1 MPTAIASAPIT
12 GSVESV
18 PVLRWTS
25 WVGFKDIPH
34 PKSLVQQ
41 VPCCHLTARKPMD
54 VRETATIIVAVSG
67 RNNRSLW
74 NCTILAL
81 WNSKEALSFKNLT
94 MRSRGFVSN
103 FQQRCSAVIDRR
115 AFQPTG
121 RRGAKMIRQNL
132 Q

>member
-74 NCTILAL
+74 IAPYRFVHPCT
-81 WNSKEALSFKNLT
+81 
-94 MRSRGFVSN
+94 
-103 FQQRCSAVIDRR
+103 
-115 AFQPTG
+115 
-121 RRGAKMIRQNL
+121 KMVKIPGGGGPEGDGD
-132 Q
+132 

>member
-1 MPTAIASAPIT
+1 IPTAIASAPIT

-54 VRETATIIVAVSG
+54 VRETVTIIVAVSG

-74 NCTILAL
+74 VAPYSLCA
-81 WNSKEALSFKNLT
+81 SMYKN
-94 MRSRGFVSN
+94 G
-103 FQQRCSAVIDRR
+103 QIPGDRR
-115 AFQPTG
+115 VIECG
-121 RRGAKMIRQNL
+121 
-132 Q
+132 